1 MIAAHA
7 ALYFATIALAS
18 PQSTVG
24 LEYVETL
31 PPPDAPQMHCVWAH
45 TVGYASV
52 RVLVGEVLE
61 RIGGHSQAINWAQ
74 ADLQVRL
81 RRKISFGVQFTL
93 LVLTAGENQF
103 ECANKDTR
111 GSALKQV
118 PCSSRRACACRRR
131 SRGSTQDGQ
140 GRHACLQRGHD
151 DTAESAAG

>member
-1 MIAAHA
+1 MKRQPLDSRPTCCSPQAHSWHPDAHA

-93 LVLTAGENQF
+93 LVLT
-103 ECANKDTR
+103 D
-111 GSALKQV
+111 
-118 PCSSRRACACRRR
+118 CRRESIR
-131 SRGSTQDGQ
+131 MRQQ
-140 GRHACLQRGHD
+140 RHARLG
-151 DTAESAAG
+151 S